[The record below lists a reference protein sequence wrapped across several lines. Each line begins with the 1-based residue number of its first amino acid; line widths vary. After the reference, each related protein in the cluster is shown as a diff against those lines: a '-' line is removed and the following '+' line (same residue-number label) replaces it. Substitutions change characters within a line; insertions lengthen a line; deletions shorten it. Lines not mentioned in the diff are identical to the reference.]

1 MRYEMKKA
9 RTAVVF
15 TPALAVL
22 MLLLVTWAAQD
33 AWARGAGSD
42 SPKHRY
48 IIELRDP
55 PLALSNVW
63 QSEAESRLQQ
73 QSAATTGPGKTGR
86 FDLNSVASRD
96 YLGRLQQRQDE
107 FGLEAAVLLG
117 RQVPVAHR
125 YRLATH
131 GLAADLTAAEARVLA
146 GSPLVKS
153 ITPDQRI
160 RLETDAG
167 PPWIGAEEVW
177 SGDTGFPAARGEN
190 IVVGVIDSGINW
202 DHPSFDDPSPD
213 GYVFSNPLGIRLG
226 LCDDPE
232 VSCNNKL
239 IGVYD
244 FIEDDPDTEVNENT
258 KGRDDDVVGHGSH
271 VASIAVGNRLN
282 VLLNSAVNV
291 NFSGVAPRANLVT
304 YRVCVQ
310 TEGDTGGCPVTAIL
324 AAIDQAIEDGVDVI
338 NYSIGSDAANP
349 WAPGSVSSAF
359 LAARN
364 AGIFVATSAG
374 NEGPDPGTI
383 GSPANAP
390 WIMAVGN
397 ATHNRIFALGFD
409 FIDGPAGLACLEG
422 TGPEVE
428 AVVGP
433 QPVIFA
439 GEVGDPLGCAA
450 LPDGSMTG
458 AIALIERGS
467 CLFATKAAN
476 AAAAGAEFMV
486 VYNNVP
492 GAPIIMGGLD
502 QSFISS
508 CMISNDQGIAAR
520 DFVLSG
526 PGAAGRINYP
536 VDRLLNDAFGD
547 EVASSSS
554 RGPAAPPVED
564 TLKPNVIAPG
574 SAILAASNQGQEFRA
589 NSGTSMASPHVAGA
603 AALIKSVH
611 GDWSPSQLLSAIEM
625 TATPEL
631 ANVETTIKA
640 TAQDRG
646 AGRPRLGQAVNAGL
660 FLNVTGQQFSDA
672 DPNRGGDPKNL
683 NLAGLVDSGCTDVC
697 TFTRRVT
704 DQMGGGDWTATPV
717 EFPAGATVTVSP
729 ASFTLG
735 NGTSQL
741 LAVSVDIRGLGLVG
755 GWVSGRVRLSAAG
768 SADQFLT
775 VSVGGGDLVI
785 EDDRDGGWQDIWL
798 PGLAALPDA
807 TYRSGGLQPA
817 GRRTEVLVQDPTR
830 DDPYDGGQGVFTQWY
845 ELPEG
850 GLWLFA
856 ETLSSTAEDLDLFVG
871 RDDNGNGAAD
881 EAEELCSSITPT
893 DLERCDLFDLP
904 AGDYWIVVQNWDGT
918 LPSGDEAT
926 LLSAAIGPGGD
937 NTFAVTGPGI
947 VGEDESYHLRLSWA
961 NVSAL
966 PGEQWFGALGI
977 GTDRDHPNNVSVIPL
992 RFNRSGIAAPSTF
1005 PLFDGVEHQL
1015 AVAQAGTH
1023 DRLFIDVPP
1032 DTASLTVSARRIDV
1046 ETNDGLGLELRR
1058 LDFSDALSNPPVA
1071 VSPSGAQAIASDSGS
1086 GNAGPTLS
1094 VDSPQAGR
1102 WYAVLAN
1109 ADDSPASIE
1118 VRADLS
1124 FDGTPAPIH
1133 RGLWEPNSRP
1143 GLGQGFDYNWGGADR
1158 SLIWYTYDEAGQP
1171 AWYIAG
1177 SPPPAGNAWFSPL
1190 YRVTN
1195 DGLKQQLTAVGTVAV
1210 TALAEEDAL
1219 FTFTLFGESG
1229 TDRMQPLSPPTCP
1242 QVDGAESSYTGIWY
1256 RGVDGLGGAS
1266 VLVNAQTQAQIHYLF
1281 DDAGA
1286 PRWLVAQDLNQP
1298 EPTNPE
1304 LPMLQF
1310 RGYCAVCEG
1319 DPPTFEAMGVLT
1331 RSFSSETAGSW
1342 TLDYLFQP
1350 PLSGSVQRTDQI
1362 IKLTDTLDCQ

>member
-1 MRYEMKKA
+1 MMKA

-15 TPALAVL
+15 TPAVAMLL
-22 MLLLVTWAAQD
+22 MLLLAWTSED
-33 AWARGAGSD
+33 AWARGPDPDA
-42 SPKHRY
+42 KQRY

-63 QSEAESRLQQ
+63 QSGAESSLQQ
-73 QSAATTGPGKTGR
+73 QSPHNDQRGTKGR
-86 FDLNSVASRD
+86 FDLNAAASRE
-96 YLGRLQQRQDE
+96 YLGKLVRRQDE
-107 FGLEAAVLLG
+107 FALEAALLLG
-117 RQVPVAHR
+117 RQLPAAHR

-131 GLAADLTAAEARVLA
+131 GLAADLTAAEARRLA

-160 RLETDAG
+160 HLETDAG
-167 PPWIGAEEVW
+167 PPWIGAADVW
-177 SGDTGFPAARGEN
+177 SGAAGLPAARGEN

-202 DHPSFDDPSPD
+202 EHPSFDDPSPD
-213 GYVFSNPLGIRLG
+213 GYVYSNPLGAQLG

-244 FIEDDPDTEVNENT
+244 FIEDDPDTEENENT

-282 VLLNSAVNV
+282 VILNGAVNV

-304 YRVCVQ
+304 YRVCAQ
-310 TEGDTGGCPVTAIL
+310 AAPETGGCPVTAIL

-338 NYSIGSDAANP
+338 NYSIGSDAGNP

-359 LAARN
+359 LGARN

-409 FIDGPAGLACLEG
+409 LTGGPAGLACLEG

-428 AVVGP
+428 ARVGP

-439 GEVGDPLGCAA
+439 GEVGDPLGCTAF
-450 LPDGSMTG
+450 PDGSMTG
-458 AIALIERGS
+458 AIALIERGG
-467 CLFATKAAN
+467 CLFATKEAN
-476 AAAAGAEFMV
+476 AAAAGADFMV
-486 VYNNVP
+486 VFNNLA

-502 QSFISS
+502 ESTISS
-508 CMISNDQGIAAR
+508 CMISNDQGIEAR

-526 PGAAGRINYP
+526 SDAMGQVNYP
-536 VDRLLNDAFGD
+536 FDRLLNDAFGD
-547 EVASSSS
+547 ELASSSS
-554 RGPAAPPVED
+554 RGPATAPVED

-574 SAILAASNQGQEFRA
+574 SAILAASNQGQEFRP
-589 NSGTSMASPHVAGA
+589 NSGTSMASPHIAGA
-603 AALIKSVH
+603 AALLKSVH
-611 GDWSPSQLLSAIEM
+611 GEWSPSQLISAIEM

-631 ANVETTIKA
+631 ANVEGTVKA

-646 AGRPRLGQAVNAGL
+646 AGRPRLGEAANAGL
-660 FLNVTGQQFSDA
+660 FLEATGQQFADA
-672 DPNRGGDPKNL
+672 DPVRGGDPKNL
-683 NLAGLVDSGCTDVC
+683 NLAGLVDSGCRDVC
-697 TFTRRVT
+697 SFTRRLT
-704 DQMGGGDWTATPV
+704 DQVGGGDWTATAI
-717 EFPAGATVTVSP
+717 EFPAGVSVSVVP
-729 ASFTLG
+729 DSFALV
-735 NGTSQL
+735 NGGSQDL
-741 LAVSVDIRGLGLVG
+741 TVSVDISNLGLVG

-768 SADQFLT
+768 SPDQFLT

-785 EDDRDGGWQDIWL
+785 EDDRNGGWQNVWL

-817 GRRTEVLVQDPTR
+817 NRRVEVLVQDPTR
-830 DDPYDGGQGVFTQWY
+830 DDPYDGGDGVFTQWH

-856 ETLSSTAEDLDLFVG
+856 ETLPSSARDLDLFVG
-871 RDDNGNGAAD
+871 RDNNGNGVAD

-918 LPSGDEAT
+918 EVSGDEAT

-937 NTFAVTGPGI
+937 NTLAVTGPGI
-947 VGEDESYHLRLSWA
+947 VEEGESYNLRLSWD

-966 PGEQWFGALGI
+966 PGEVWFGALGI
-977 GTDRDHPNNVSVIPL
+977 GSNRGQPNNISVIPL
-992 RFNRSGIAAPSTF
+992 RFARSAIARPTTF
-1005 PLFDGVEHQL
+1005 PLYDGVDHRL
-1015 AVAQAGTH
+1015 ALDIDEAH

-1032 DTASLTVSARRIDV
+1032 GAGSLAVTASRLDAQP
-1046 ETNDGLGLELRR
+1046 NDGLRLELRR
-1058 LDFSDALSNPPVA
+1058 LDFATALANPPFTATPVG
-1071 VSPSGAQAIASDSGS
+1071 SPVIGSDSGS
-1086 GNAGPTLS
+1086 GDSGPTVN
-1094 VDSPQAGR
+1094 VDSPQTGR
-1102 WYAVLAN
+1102 WYAVVTN
-1109 ADDSPASIE
+1109 GSDSPAPVEI
-1118 VRADLS
+1118 RANLEFEGS
-1124 FDGTPAPIH
+1124 PLPVH

-1143 GLGQGFDYNWGGADR
+1143 GLGQGFDYNWGGVNRA
-1158 SLIWYTYDEAGQP
+1158 LIWYTYDEAGQP

-1177 SPPPAGNAWFSPL
+1177 SPPPSGNAWDSPL

-1195 DGLKQQLTAVGTVAV
+1195 DGAQQQLTAVGRVAV
-1210 TALAEEDAL
+1210 TALAQDDAL

-1229 TDRMQPLSPPTCP
+1229 TDRMQPLSFLTCP
-1242 QVDGAESSYTGIWY
+1242 QVDGAPRSYTGIWY

-1266 VLVNAQTQAQIHYLF
+1266 VVVNAQTQAQIHYLF
-1281 DDAGA
+1281 DDDGA
-1286 PRWLVAQDLNQP
+1286 PRWLVAQDLDQP
-1298 EPTNPE
+1298 GPTNSE

-1319 DPPTFEAMGVLT
+1319 PPPTFEDMGVLT

-1342 TLDYLFQP
+1342 TLDYLFRE
-1350 PLSGSVQRTDQI
+1350 PLGGSVQRTDQI
-1362 IKLTDTLDCQ
+1362 IKLTDTLDCL